1 MLEIKY
7 TGTDLVIPKD
17 MIEGQYGY
25 RPGDMLR
32 VSIPSKAQ
40 LIPIARLPED
50 MERMRD
56 ALEAVG
62 GSWSV
67 NDAEHFQEL
76 RQELWTEWQI
86 PESV

>member
-1 MLEIKY
+1 VLEIQY

-17 MIEGQYGY
+17 TIEGQYGY

-32 VSIPSKAQ
+32 LLIPSKAK
-40 LIPIARLPED
+40 LTPISRLPED
-50 MERMRD
+50 IARMRD
-56 ALEAVG
+56 ALDAVG
-62 GSWSV
+62 GSWTED
-67 NDAEHFQEL
+67 DAERFHEL

>member
-1 MLEIKY
+1 MLEIQY

-17 MIEGQYGY
+17 TIEGHYGY

-32 VSIPSKAQ
+32 V
-40 LIPIARLPED
+40 LIPNKVQLTPVSRLPED
-50 MERMRD
+50 AARVRN

-62 GSWSV
+62 GSWSAE
-67 NDAEHFQEL
+67 DAEHFQEL